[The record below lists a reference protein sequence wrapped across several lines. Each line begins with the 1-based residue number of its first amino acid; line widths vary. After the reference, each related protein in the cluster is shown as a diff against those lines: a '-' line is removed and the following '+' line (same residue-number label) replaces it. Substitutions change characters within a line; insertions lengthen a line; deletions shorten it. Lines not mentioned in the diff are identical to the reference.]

1 MEGYQ
6 RGGVGGIMRGKVKG
20 IRIVNCRYK
29 IDRGKLRTVYKVVK
43 PKNLYVWT

>member
-20 IRIVNCRYK
+20 IRIVNGRYK
-29 IDRGKLRTVYKVVK
+29 IDRGKLRIILEMEK
-43 PKNLYVWT
+43 PKKLYI